1 MSSVRMKRVVIVCA
15 VVLAAVPVVY
25 FAYRRV
31 SWVQQDLAV
40 LTRFS
45 NTESYE
51 KLFNRVRSAK
61 AAKEGF
67 SFVVLGDT
75 RSFYLRALNV
85 LSQAA
90 KDRPAFILSNGD
102 IVRRGLVD
110 EYVDHHMKLVAEIAP
125 IPFIPI
131 PGNHEAGPN
140 KDFAAFKSIYGDV
153 RFSFE
158 YGNCRFIGI
167 NNGDFNTM
175 GNDDLAFIESEL
187 EKSNADHRIII
198 FHVPPEFLES
208 AVESEGSRGFSWN
221 ANAFHQLM
229 LKYNVDHVFAGHVH
243 GFATEKIDGVQYTI
257 TGGGG
262 ANLTDALGEEGRVY
276 NYVRVSVTSEGVR
289 NEVVKFVGGE
299 WLRQAFPAK
308 EQAIDDAN

>member
-1 MSSVRMKRVVIVCA
+1 MSSARRKGVAFVCA
-15 VVLAAVPVVY
+15 AVLVALPLIYLVY
-25 FAYRRV
+25 EVA
-31 SWVQQDLAV
+31 SWVEQDLAA
-40 LTRFS
+40 LRPFGS
-45 NTESYE
+45 SESYE
-51 KLFNRVRSAK
+51 NLFTRVGTS
-61 AAKEGF
+61 EIGDNGF

-75 RSFYLRALNV
+75 RSFYQRALNV

-90 KDRPAFILSNGD
+90 KESPAFMLSNGD
-102 IVRRGLVD
+102 IVRRGLVE
-110 EYVDHHMKLVAEIAP
+110 EYLSHHLKLVEEIAP

-153 RFSFE
+153 QFSFD
-158 YGNCRFIGI
+158 YGNSRFIGI
-167 NNGDFNTM
+167 NNGDFNKL
-175 GNDDLAFIESEL
+175 GDDDLAFIESEL
-187 EKSNADHRIII
+187 AKPDVDHRFVI

-221 ANAFHQLM
+221 ADAFHRLM
-229 LKYNVDHVFAGHVH
+229 VKYKVDHVFAGHVH

-276 NYVRVSVTSEGVR
+276 NYVLITVAPEGVR
-289 NEVVKFVGGE
+289 NEVLKFVGGE
-299 WLRQAFPAK
+299 WVRQVFPT
-308 EQAIDDAN
+308 EE